1 MEQGQIKFSNSDFF
15 NLAKLI
21 QKQIHLSSYDLTLAN
36 HHENKKNN
44 HPNKFCRYGKKMF
57 SQADEDGITLEI
69 VKRLKIKKG
78 NFIEFGVGDG
88 LENNTIILLSL
99 GWQGIWFGG
108 ENIVINTKKS
118 NRLTFYQN
126 FITLK
131 NILDLTEYALTK
143 INTIELISLDLDGN
157 DYYFIEE
164 LLKNGIRPKVF
175 IAEYNSK
182 FIPPV
187 EFVIE
192 YNEDHKW
199 KNNDY
204 YGCSLASLDKM
215 FKKYGYRLI
224 CCNAASGSN
233 CFFVQDKYM
242 NLFDDVPNNIDDIF
256 AEPNY
261 KPYQYYGHPTSRKT
275 IETIINF

>member
-1 MEQGQIKFSNSDFF
+1 MEQGQIKFSNNDFF

-21 QKQIHLSSYDLTLAN
+21 QRQIHLSSYDLTLAN

-44 HPNKFCRYGKKMF
+44 HTNKFCRYGKKMF

-69 VKRLKIKKG
+69 IKRLNIKKG

-88 LENNTIILLSL
+88 LQNNTIILLSL

-131 NILDLTEYALTK
+131 NILDLTKYALTK

-256 AEPNY
+256 VEPNY
-261 KPYQYYGHPTSRKT
+261 KPYHYYGHPTSRKT
-275 IETIINF
+275 IETIINY